1 MLGDER
7 QDADARV
14 YGEDPQDSSR
24 REEVRGC
31 VYRWDEEE
39 EEDQL
44 GEGKQNERRPL
55 YNYLKVTTVSYK
67 VS

>member
-7 QDADARV
+7 QDVDARG

-44 GEGKQNERRPL
+44 GLLSEWKQNEEE
-55 YNYLKVTTVSYK
+55 TTNNTFSVSL
-67 VS
+67 